1 MEHRKIQQFY
11 KNLFKLASR
20 GGGSKATE
28 NPALVFTK
36 RAKKGEY
43 NQISDE
49 EYNILLK
56 EAEDESRFWN
66 CVSRQTIWELLQ
78 TSLENIN
85 LSPKQLDNIGRI
97 L

>member
-56 EAEDESRFWN
+56 DDKGYSYIRISPPPYSRITEA
-66 CVSRQTIWELLQ
+66 
-78 TSLENIN
+78 
-85 LSPKQLDNIGRI
+85 KQ
-97 L
+97 